1 MERIIFN
8 DTYDIASK
16 MMEKLRNGADSVS
29 AICFYELATSI
40 TEDLIR
46 DGCKLDFADIS
57 DYSYNHY
64 DHEYS
69 VTISVDHEGDRKGFV
84 SILPIY
90 EKSNE
95 KEGYLIYYSDV
106 IYVHQDCNSKLLKYM
121 DAEEMYEFAID
132 GLDEDD
138 TAEDSDLHTQ
148 LSEYT
153 NVSKK
158 ADGTPT
164 GFSKSWHSVD
174 KNGSTTYTSYSFMSD
189 NRKMLKTMMDVFG
202 LKV

>member
-1 MERIIFN
+1 MERILFN
-8 DTYDIASK
+8 DTCDIASK

-29 AICFYELATSI
+29 AICFYELASSI
-40 TEDLIR
+40 AEDLIR
-46 DGCKLDFADIS
+46 NGCKLDFADIC

-64 DHEYS
+64 DREYS
-69 VTISVDHEGDRKGFV
+69 VTV
-84 SILPIY
+84 SIGYEGNSDGYLSISPIY
-90 EKSNE
+90 GKSDE
-95 KEGYLIYYSDV
+95 GEGYLIRYSDV
-106 IYVHQDCNSKLLKYM
+106 MYVHQDCNSKLLKYM

-138 TAEDSDLHTQ
+138 TVEDDDFHTQ

-189 NRKMLKTMMDVFG
+189 NRKMLKTMMDVFE
-202 LKV
+202 VEV